1 MTIVNEGVYTRSR
14 VYVFVFLAYILF
26 SGVCTYFGLKFSCHV
41 VDYYVF
47 AGSIFINIF
56 LFGKM
61 LFSPGLVKKLQAVF
75 LVGISSTIWI
85 FAIVAVMMSVSY
97 SLGRL
102 IG

>member
-1 MTIVNEGVYTRSR
+1 
-14 VYVFVFLAYILF
+14 
-26 SGVCTYFGLKFSCHV
+26 
-41 VDYYVF
+41 
-47 AGSIFINIF
+47 
-56 LFGKM
+56 M

-75 LVGISSTIWI
+75 LVGISYTIWI